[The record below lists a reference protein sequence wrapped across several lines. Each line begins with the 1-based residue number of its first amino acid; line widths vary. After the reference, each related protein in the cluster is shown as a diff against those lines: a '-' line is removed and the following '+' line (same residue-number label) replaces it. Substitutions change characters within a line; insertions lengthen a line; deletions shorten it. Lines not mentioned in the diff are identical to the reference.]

1 MIDVKPL
8 SAETD
13 EDPHSTMFAPDGDA
27 LFGRPPLFRRAG
39 PFVFVS
45 GTCAD
50 DCLDQ
55 DMREQTRSCIT
66 SISDTLE
73 SLGGGLENL
82 VEVTSYLVRMEDF
95 VDYNETY
102 SKFFSVDG
110 PARTTVAVERLA
122 KPDALIEMRGVAYI
136 TENTKAK
143 S

>member
-1 MIDVKPL
+1 MSVKSL
-8 SAETD
+8 FAVAD
-13 EDPHSTMFAPDGDA
+13 EDPHAAMFAPEGDT
-27 LFGRPPLFRRAG
+27 LIGRPPRYRRAG

-50 DCLDQ
+50 DCLAQ

-66 SISDTLE
+66 GISDTLE

-82 VEVTSYLVRMEDF
+82 VEVTTYLVRMDDF
-95 VDYNETY
+95 VEYNETY

-136 TENTKAK
+136 TENTETK

>member
-1 MIDVKPL
+1 MDVKQL
-8 SAETD
+8 ATKSD
-13 EDPHSTMFAPDGDA
+13 EDLHSAMLAPDGDA
-27 LFGRPPLFRRAG
+27 LIGRPPRYRRAG

-50 DCLDQ
+50 NCLDQ
-55 DMREQTRSCIT
+55 DVREQTRSCIT
-66 SISDTLE
+66 GISGTLE

-82 VEVTSYLVRMEDF
+82 VEVTTYLVRMEDF
-95 VDYNETY
+95 IMYNETY

-136 TENTKAK
+136 TEKTEAK